1 MATQASK
8 NDPNKSKPAINI
20 PVAALKR
27 FANDLEGDVP
37 ANKFL
42 QLNRDRVSDFISK
55 KNGKSGDDGTPKR
68 AGRTYKIP
76 GINDYSDSVGSP
88 QAKPIIHLQ
97 QLPEF
102 QPSLG
107 PRSRFGEG
115 DGSFFDQWLNSDIA
129 KTKHLFDKDGFP
141 LMRYCNHAIHHTA
154 TNCSNTNHTTTFC
167 SVN

>member
-1 MATQASK
+1 MAVPATKVDQS
-8 NDPNKSKPAINI
+8 KSKPANNI

-27 FANDLEGDVP
+27 FANDLEGEVRT
-37 ANKFL
+37 NKFL
-42 QLNRDRVSDFISK
+42 QLNRERVSDFISK
-55 KNGKSGDDGTPKR
+55 KNDKNSDESTPKR
-68 AGRTYKIP
+68 GGRTYKIP
-76 GINDYSDSVGSP
+76 GINDYSNPPVSP

-129 KTKHLFDKDGFP
+129 KTKFLFDKDGFP
-141 LMRYCNHAIHHTA
+141 LMRYSYFT
-154 TNCSNTNHTTTFC
+154 
-167 SVN
+167 